1 MVGRR
6 KYEEGCA
13 VSHALD
19 VIGERWALVVVREL
33 LLGPK
38 RFTDLRAGM
47 PGASPDVLAQRLR
60 ELKEAG
66 VVRQHKLPPP
76 AGSQVYELTDW
87 GAELEPVVTHLGRWG
102 SRSSSMPY
110 DADRSIDSLVLSL
123 RALFDPSAAQ
133 GFNATIALRLG
144 ENHFSIKIADGLLD
158 LSRGEAESATATV
171 ETDPQTLTA
180 LLYGDH
186 PLDDALGTGEVTIAG
201 ESAIAARFL
210 QLFPSPEP
218 ASTS

>member
-6 KYEEGCA
+6 KYGEGCA

-19 VIGERWALVVVREL
+19 VVGERWAMVVVREL

-66 VVRQHKLPPP
+66 VVRQRKLPPP

-87 GAELEPVVTHLGRWG
+87 GAELEPVITHLGRWG
-102 SRSSSMPY
+102 SRSPSMPY
-110 DADRSIDSLVLSL
+110 EADRSIDSLVLSL
-123 RALFDPSAAQ
+123 KALFDRDGAQ
-133 GFNATIALRLG
+133 GFNATIGLRLG
-144 ENHFSIKIADGLLD
+144 EDRFSIKIADSQLQLT
-158 LSRGEAESATATV
+158 RGEAERSTATL
-171 ETDPQTLTA
+171 ETDPQTLAT
-180 LLYGDH
+180 LLYQGR
-186 PLDDALGTGEVTIAG
+186 LLEDALHTGDATIAG
-201 ESAIAARFL
+201 DTTVVTELL
-210 QLFPSPEP
+210 QLFPVPEP
-218 ASTS
+218 ASIP